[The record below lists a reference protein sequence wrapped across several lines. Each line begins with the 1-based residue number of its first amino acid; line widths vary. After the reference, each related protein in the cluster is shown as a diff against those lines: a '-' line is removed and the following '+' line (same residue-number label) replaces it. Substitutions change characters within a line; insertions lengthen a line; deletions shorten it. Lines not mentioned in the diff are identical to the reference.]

1 MRSNL
6 VGSIEALRRKVR
18 AVAAILGDPGAT
30 EHEKVNATVLKT
42 RLEQRLKDA
51 GAPYGDWTDNPF
63 RLGRWAGKLRRPL
76 PPEAAEGDWTDAAF
90 RFGRALRRSYKSWS
104 SK

>member
-51 GAPYGDWTDNPF
+51 GKLLDVTILDHIILGDGTNRYLSFADENY
-63 RLGRWAGKLRRPL
+63 L
-76 PPEAAEGDWTDAAF
+76 E
-90 RFGRALRRSYKSWS
+90 
-104 SK
+104 